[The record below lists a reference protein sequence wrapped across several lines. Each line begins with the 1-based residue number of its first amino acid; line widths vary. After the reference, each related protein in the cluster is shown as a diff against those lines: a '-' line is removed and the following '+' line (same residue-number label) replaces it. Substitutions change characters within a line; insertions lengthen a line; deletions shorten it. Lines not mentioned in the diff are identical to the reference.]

1 MLFHVRMDVHL
12 PDSMSNQEKEHLKTI
27 EKEYSLTL
35 QETGKWKYIWRIV
48 GQYANISIFD
58 VSDNEELHQILS
70 HLPLFPYMDIKVIP
84 LCTHPSDLQKQ
95 ENSSCMQ

>member
-58 VSDNEELHQILS
+58 VSFLS
-70 HLPLFPYMDIKVIP
+70 NIYLVMI
-84 LCTHPSDLQKQ
+84 
-95 ENSSCMQ
+95 